1 MGFLIEMDDFGTGY
15 STLNMVSHLPIDAM
29 KIDMKF
35 VRDAFQKKG
44 DTRMI
49 EIIIDI
55 ARYLGVLTVAEGV
68 ENKTQL
74 DALKDLGCDI
84 VQGYYF
90 SPPLPAERF
99 GELINQECQGK
110 EETSC

>member
-1 MGFLIEMDDFGTGY
+1 MDDFGTGY
-15 STLNMVSHLPIDAM
+15 STLNMVSRLPIDAM
-29 KIDMKF
+29 KIDMRF
-35 VRDAFQKKG
+35 VRDAFRKKG

-49 EIIIDI
+49 EIIIEI

-74 DALKDLGCDI
+74 DSLKQLGCDI

-90 SPPLPAERF
+90 SKPVKADDFEKFLE
-99 GELINQECQGK
+99 EKMESLIVP
-110 EETSC
+110 SI